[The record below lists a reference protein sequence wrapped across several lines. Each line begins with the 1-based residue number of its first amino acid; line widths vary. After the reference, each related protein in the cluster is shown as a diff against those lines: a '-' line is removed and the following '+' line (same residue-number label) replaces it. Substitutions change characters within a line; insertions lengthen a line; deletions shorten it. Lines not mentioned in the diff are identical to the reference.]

1 MTTTRRQFLQGGL
14 LLVLGMASPAG
25 YRVFA
30 QDETILLAPSLTA
43 DAAAL
48 DTYRTALETP
58 HDAPLNFRFS
68 QMIGSAT
75 IGMVLYDLNAGR
87 LLAGLQTEKP
97 LPVASAFKAG
107 MLLYFLR
114 TVDERVW
121 SGVPVTY
128 WNAVSANDV
137 PEPYRESWND
147 HRAILRDLYNSLV
160 MSGNETTGA
169 VLAYVARLQDREDA
183 LAAFND
189 WMAEAVGIS
198 QLSGLSTW
206 MDGVPA
212 DMTATDE
219 RFDGRGTTLNGG
231 ITPFDNLMTPRDLG
245 LLYAWMLAKTTPA
258 ELQVCNDLL
267 STIHNNRGANLE
279 RLATG
284 NEGTPFSKNGS
295 LETPAGYVVT
305 DAGLLAFPD
314 GRRYLLSVMSLGAPT
329 LIQPLFE
336 ELAHTLRGRYNEEI
350 HSHHYDGVRD
360 DELLAIYT
368 AHLEAAYPNQT
379 GTRPGQ
385 VRYGF
390 VMPNNVKVYSAP
402 DETKPIHNPIVKT
415 TRFSVNLLMQGA
427 LARYIEVDR
436 DWAEL
441 VPDNSADN
449 VQVRLSPRVF
459 VRREDLWPIS
469 LDYAAPIPYISDPSV
484 TPDDKYVVIELAS
497 RELYAFEGDQLV
509 LRVPIV
515 LNPDATPR
523 GAQVITSK
531 WFARSMQP
539 WAPGVPFTSFFGA
552 EGYALHGAP
561 WQRWDTTVNRTT
573 LVNRS
578 SAGCVNIPNWLVQS
592 GTYTRPADELLFRWV
607 GGIEQPHE
615 AVFEYPTETNPALR
629 IYNVDHAPNLR
640 GYVRPAA
647 LHRRGLAWDDVI
659 DLMESRPLQAPDSFF
674 V

>member
-1 MTTTRRQFLQGGL
+1 MGTTRRQFLQGGL
-14 LLVLGMASPAG
+14 LLALGMAAPTGFCA
-25 YRVFA
+25 FA
-30 QDETILLAPSLTA
+30 QDQTALPPTLTA
-43 DAAAL
+43 DTAAL
-48 DTYRTALETP
+48 RAYRAALETP

-68 QMIGSAT
+68 QLLGDAT
-75 IGMVLYDLNAGR
+75 VGLVLYDLNAGR

-107 MLLYFLR
+107 TLLYFLR
-114 TVDERVW
+114 NVDESVW
-121 SGVPVTY
+121 AGVPVAY
-128 WNAVSANDV
+128 WNTASANDV
-137 PEPYRESWND
+137 PEAHRDSFKV
-147 HRAILRDLYNSLV
+147 HRAVLRDLYNSLV

-169 VLAYVARLQDREDA
+169 VLGYVARTLGRQDA

-189 WMAEAVGIS
+189 WLTQVVGVS

-206 MDGVPA
+206 TDGVPA
-212 DMTATDE
+212 GMTATDA

-231 ITPFDNLMTPRDLG
+231 ITRFDNLMTPRDLG
-245 LLYAWMLAKTTPA
+245 LLYAWMLAETTPA

-267 STIHNNRGANLE
+267 STIFNNRGANLE
-279 RLATG
+279 RLATE
-284 NEGTPFSKNGS
+284 NTGTPFSKNGS
-295 LETPAGYVVT
+295 LDTPAGYVVT
-305 DAGLLAFPD
+305 DAGVLAFLD

-329 LIQPLFE
+329 RIGPLFE
-336 ELAHTLRGRYNEEI
+336 ELGHTLRGRYNEEI

-360 DELLAIYT
+360 DELLDIYT
-368 AHLEAAYPNQT
+368 AHLAAAYPQQADAL
-379 GTRPGQ
+379 PGQ

-402 DETKPIHNPIVKT
+402 NDTSMVHNPIIKT

-427 LARYIEVDR
+427 LARYMVVDR

-441 VPDNSADN
+441 VPDNTADN
-449 VQVRLSPRVF
+449 VRVRLAPRVF
-459 VRREDLWPIS
+459 VRRVDLWPIS
-469 LDYAAPIPYISDPSV
+469 LDYAAPISYISNPSV
-484 TPDDKYVVIELAS
+484 TPEDKYVVITLAS

-539 WAPGVPFTSFFGA
+539 WAPGVPFTAFFGA

-561 WQRWDTTVNRTT
+561 WQRWDTTVNQTT
-573 LVNRS
+573 IVNRS
-578 SAGCVNIPNWLVQS
+578 SAGCVNIPNWLVTS
-592 GTYTRPADELLFRWV
+592 SNHTRPADELLFRWV
-607 GGIEQPHE
+607 GGIEQPRD

-629 IYNVDHAPNLR
+629 IYNVDYAPNLR

-647 LHRRGLAWDDVI
+647 LHKRGMTWDDVI
-659 DLMESRPLQAPDSFF
+659 DLLETRPLQAPSSFF